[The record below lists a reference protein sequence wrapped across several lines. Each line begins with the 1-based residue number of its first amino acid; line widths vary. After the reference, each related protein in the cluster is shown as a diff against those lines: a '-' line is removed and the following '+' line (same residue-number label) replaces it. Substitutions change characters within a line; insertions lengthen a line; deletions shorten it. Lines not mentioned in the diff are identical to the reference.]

1 LSASKE
7 VAVMQRIVSLLLGC
21 ALLSSIVMVSG
32 CFSGKRPFTSLAN
45 VRAPWSTDEVEDEAL
60 LADTLFE
67 KKRRMEAA
75 VAIAKNG
82 PVEQQQKV
90 AKGLLEIVRR
100 DPVLLLR
107 LHAVNLAAQ
116 LRCPAA
122 LSALKEASTDSSS
135 DIRIAAV
142 RAWESMPSG
151 HAVPQLQ
158 EIIGSDTNVDVRLS
172 ATKALGNFSG
182 RQAVSAISLAL
193 NDSDPALQLRAMESL
208 ASASGENLGL
218 NVGAWKNYVAR
229 VAPEMPAPSNGSQTR
244 VAEQGFESFRR

>member
-1 LSASKE
+1 
-7 VAVMQRIVSLLLGC
+7 MI
-21 ALLSSIVMVSG
+21 SG
-32 CFSGKRPFTSLAN
+32 CVNAKRPFSSLAN
-45 VRAPWSTDEVEDEAL
+45 VRAPWSMDEVEDEAL
-60 LADTLFE
+60 LADTLFG
-67 KKRRMEAA
+67 KRRRMEAA
-75 VAIAKNG
+75 VEVAKNG

-90 AKGLLEIVRR
+90 AKGLLEIIRR

-122 LSALKEASTDSSS
+122 LEALKEASTDSSS

-142 RAWESMPSG
+142 RAWESMPAD

-158 EIIGSDTNVDVRLS
+158 EIIGSDTNIDVRLS
-172 ATKALGNFSG
+172 ATKALGKFSG

-193 NDSDPALQLRAMESL
+193 NDTDPALQLRAMESL

-218 NVGAWKNYVAR
+218 SVGAWKDYVAR
-229 VAPEMPAPSNGSQTR
+229 VSPPVSPSSNGSQTR
-244 VAEQGFESFRR
+244 VAEQEFGPIRR